1 MCVSIPSRQPMF
13 VGISK
18 ICERCHHAYFE
29 HRQDP
34 EEGQY
39 GYMCTLLDCKCTR
52 FELENWAI
60 EELKERGRV

>member
-1 MCVSIPSRQPMF
+1 MWVSIPSRQPMF

-18 ICERCHHAYFE
+18 ICERCYHAHFE

-52 FELENWAI
+52 FEPEDWAI